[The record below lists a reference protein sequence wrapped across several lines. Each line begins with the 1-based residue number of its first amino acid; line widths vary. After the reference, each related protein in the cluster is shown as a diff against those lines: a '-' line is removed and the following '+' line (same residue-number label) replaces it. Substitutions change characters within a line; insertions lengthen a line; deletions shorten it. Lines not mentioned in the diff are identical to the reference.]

1 MNGSST
7 AGATVGRAK
16 VLTIANQK
24 GGVGKTTTSVTL
36 ASALT
41 RQGKKVL
48 IVDLDPHAC
57 ASVHLRYYPDEMQSS
72 VNDIFAEHSTDPSY
86 TEEMWDRIRQHHP
99 GLELDVVPANIRLAE
114 LEVDLRHRKG
124 KGAILQQALE
134 HVRQEYDFIVLD
146 CPPHVGILLVNALVA
161 SDLLVIPIQTDFLAL
176 HGLKLLFDTI
186 KVLNKVLPQPVCYR
200 ILPTLYDR
208 RARACA
214 RVLELLALKM
224 RDSMFNTVIGMDTR
238 FREASAQGRVI
249 YEIAPESR
257 GAREYEE
264 LAKEIIAL

>member
-1 MNGSST
+1 ME
-7 AGATVGRAK
+7 AGAGSVTGARRAR
-16 VLTIANQK
+16 VLAVANQK

-41 RQGKKVL
+41 RLGKQVM
-48 IVDLDPHAC
+48 IMDLDPHAC
-57 ASVHLRYYPDEMQSS
+57 ASVHLRYYPDDFQYS
-72 VNDIFAEHSTDPSY
+72 VNDIFADDAGRQTADDL
-86 TEEMWDRIRQHHP
+86 WDRIRQHHA
-99 GLELDVVPANIRLAE
+99 EQEFDVVPATIRLAE
-114 LEVDLRHRKG
+114 LEVDLRNRKG

-134 HVRQEYDFIVLD
+134 HVRGEYDFIVLD

-186 KVLNKVLPQPVCYR
+186 KVLNKVLPRPICYR
-200 ILPTLYDR
+200 VLPTLYDR

-214 RVLELLALKM
+214 RVLELLSLKM
-224 RDSMFNTVIGMDTR
+224 RDSMFRTVIGMDTR

-264 LAKEIIAL
+264 LAKEILAL